1 MNGFSTKISGQI
13 QKLLDIINATIVI
26 KLGCQR
32 IREKDI
38 NKHAKTAI
46 DILTLHFCGKTIPHI
61 MKNKRE
67 RKLLTTITNLIE
79 VTYAKRVKKESVIK
93 ESLIKVSLIKEKGF
107 FDISSHNHFILL
119 AYLHHYFMNIFY

>member
-46 DILTLHFCGKTIPHI
+46 DILTLHFCGKTIPRI
-61 MKNKRE
+61 MKNRRE
-67 RKLLTTITNLIE
+67 RKLSMITTNLIE
-79 VTYAKRVKKESVIK
+79 VTYAKRVKKESVY
-93 ESLIKVSLIKEKGF
+93 KEKGF
-107 FDISSHNHFILL
+107 IDIYHYIIILFFWFTYITIL
-119 AYLHHYFMNIFY
+119 RIFFTDHMYQ